1 MSEEKGDDSK
11 NLFSWTKDQCDY
23 PLQNVLRVSSRK
35 QLSRHMN
42 IKTEILSHSGL
53 CPDFRGLAE
62 LIGFDYLDV
71 KQFEASP
78 DPIAVLLDSWNST
91 FHMTATMGK
100 LCNYLES
107 LGRLD
112 CLEDCRQCFELD
124 METYESRYVKE
135 EPLQESTV
143 SQSKI
148 KADDMSVKETDVIT
162 TDDVLTGS
170 TTYYDAFIC
179 YAKNDLWFVQQ
190 MITKLESPPHNL
202 KLCIVDR
209 DVIPGSSKYTINAKL
224 IEDRCKRIVAVLSSS
239 FLKSK
244 ECDFQMK
251 FAHSLS
257 PGSRQKKLIPL
268 IIEFS
273 HNYPKIL
280 HQITPCDFT
289 KVDMQVWAWKRL
301 ASAIKAPFDFSDY
314 SSNDSELNK
323 LNLTLPKSQS
333 LQERSKTASSDTK
346 DTLKK

>member
-1 MSEEKGDDSK
+1 MAFEESYDKWK
-11 NLFSWTKDQCDY
+11 KMFNWTETQCDY

-35 QLSRHMN
+35 QLARHIN
-42 IKTEILSHSGL
+42 IKSEILSHNGQ

-71 KQFEASP
+71 KQFETAS
-78 DPIAVLLDSWNST
+78 DPTSVLLDEWNST
-91 FHMTATMGK
+91 FHTTATMGK
-100 LCNYLES
+100 LCDYLEY
-107 LGRLD
+107 LGRVD
-112 CLEDCRQCFELD
+112 CLQDCQKCFQLD
-124 METYESRYVKE
+124 MEAYESRYLKE

-162 TDDVLTGS
+162 TDDVISGT
-170 TTYYDAFIC
+170 TTYYDAFVC

-209 DVIPGSSKYTINAKL
+209 DVIPGSSKHTINAKL
-224 IEDRCKRIVAVLSSS
+224 IEDRCKRIVAILSTN
-239 FLKSK
+239 FLKSN

-268 IIEFS
+268 IIEYCTK
-273 HNYPKIL
+273 YPKIL

-289 KVDMQVWAWKRL
+289 KGDMHEWAWKRL

-314 SSNDSELNK
+314 SSNDSELNE
-323 LNLTLPKSQS
+323 LTLKLPLCRS
-333 LQERSKTASSDTK
+333 LSVHSKNESTS
-346 DTLKK
+346 